1 RRLSTT
7 HPPCWRL
14 TPTCRPTRHKN
25 GEHTNGGA
33 RGARLFLAGGTC
45 QHRTVHRHNERRVGV
60 AGAHDSGSRHG
71 VRQRAAGAPVLA
83 ARRRVRHGPHRRL
96 TMRAKRAAHTRAVIS
111 DRQAK
116 RMRAGEDMEGDP
128 NDYVVNRTPEAIAL
142 LEARRRLEDRRVE
155 KEIDDYFSL

>member
-1 RRLSTT
+1 
-7 HPPCWRL
+7 
-14 TPTCRPTRHKN
+14 
-25 GEHTNGGA
+25 
-33 RGARLFLAGGTC
+33 
-45 QHRTVHRHNERRVGV
+45 
-60 AGAHDSGSRHG
+60 
-71 VRQRAAGAPVLA
+71 
-83 ARRRVRHGPHRRL
+83 
-96 TMRAKRAAHTRAVIS
+96 MRAKRAAHTRAVIS